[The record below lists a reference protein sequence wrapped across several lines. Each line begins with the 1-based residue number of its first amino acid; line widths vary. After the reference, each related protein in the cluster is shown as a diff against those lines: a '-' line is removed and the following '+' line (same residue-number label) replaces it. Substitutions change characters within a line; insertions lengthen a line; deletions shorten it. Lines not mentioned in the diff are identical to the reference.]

1 MVMKKLFM
9 AAVVG
14 SALMLNGC
22 QPTAEEVAVAKVKSE
37 RNLSSPDVVGTL
49 PDGRRIRHVEVVIP
63 NQWSHHIYF
72 VDNATVSTNYGE
84 THGKTATMQTRVTL
98 SSNPTNEEI
107 IAAGEEL
114 KQQQKAADEAELAR
128 LQKKL
133 GIQ

>member
-1 MVMKKLFM
+1 MKKLLIT
-9 AAVVG
+9 AVMT
-14 SALMLNGC
+14 SALMLTGC

-37 RNLSSPDVVGTL
+37 RNLSSPDIVGTL

-84 THGKTATMQTRVTL
+84 THGKSATMQTRVTL
-98 SSNPTNEEI
+98 SANSSPEEI

-114 KQQQKAADEAELAR
+114 KKQQEAADKAELAR

-133 GIQ
+133 GVQ